1 MKIVIETVSNG
12 YIIRDEG
19 SEETVVVAN
28 ADRVLAAWEM
38 LVEVNYRVGGAG
50 DADGERS
57 MSIGLAPS
65 RRWMEFHPEECRHVQ
80 SIEHIS

>member
-1 MKIVIETVSNG
+1 M
-12 YIIRDEG
+12 
-19 SEETVVVAN
+19 
-28 ADRVLAAWEM
+28 
-38 LVEVNYRVGGAG
+38 VEVNARVGSGG

-80 SIEHIS
+80 SIEHMSYGGEEWWQCPCGRKFAPLTPDV